1 MPDDMVGLSFVG
13 WVEGGQLSKPL
24 VRQVFDYGDDLLG
37 FVRVFFAWYGL
48 SNPAVALKQSSQR
61 YSSSAFFRKI
71 SVAMA
76 SSSSADPAT

>member
-1 MPDDMVGLSFVG
+1 MVGLSLVG

-24 VRQVFDYGDDLLG
+24 VGQVFDYGDDLLG

-61 YSSSAFFRKI
+61 YSSPAFFRKI
-71 SVAMA
+71 NMATA
-76 SSSSADPAT
+76 SSSNAAPAA

>member
-37 FVRVFFAWYGL
+37 FVRDILLREGVVAVENAYPCVEAELATLLVVGL
-48 SNPAVALKQSSQR
+48 LPEDQR
-61 YSSSAFFRKI
+61 GNGQQQ
-71 SVAMA
+71 
-76 SSSSADPAT
+76 

>member
-37 FVRVFFAWYGL
+37 FVRDILLPGMDY
-48 SNPAVALKQSSQR
+48 PIQR
-61 YSSSAFFRKI
+61 LR
-71 SVAMA
+71 
-76 SSSSADPAT
+76 